1 MGRVLNG
8 AAGAG
13 GGPGVVTGA
22 EGNVVF
28 CDFRGEPGAAPRARA
43 DLEELLAGIRAA
55 IAEINGVVNE
65 TLAVQAE
72 ASAMEKDVGE
82 LLLKALDSMDI
93 VAFQSRILLA
103 GAGDCRTGD
112 AELIA
117 TTLQRFVA
125 AGVAVSQR
133 LQVLAGEHRTWIG
146 AEARVLRDIVAQ
158 AGRLESTAGDCI
170 RAMRA
175 GSRESDASR

>member
-8 AAGAG
+8 AAGTG
-13 GGPGVVTGA
+13 GGVVTSA

-28 CDFRGEPGAAPRARA
+28 CDFRGEPGGAPRPTVN
-43 DLEELLAGIRAA
+43 LEEMLGDVRAA
-55 IAEINGVVNE
+55 ITEINGVVNE
-65 TLAVQAE
+65 TLTVQAE
-72 ASAMEKDVGE
+72 ASVLEKEVAE

-103 GAGDCRTGD
+103 GAGDCRGD
-112 AELIA
+112 AEFIS

-133 LQVLAGEHRTWIG
+133 LHALAGEHKSWIG
-146 AEARVLRDIVAQ
+146 AEARVLREIVTQ
-158 AGRLESTAGDCI
+158 AVQLETTAGDCI
-170 RAMRA
+170 RVMRA
-175 GSRESDASR
+175 ESRDSDAPR

>member
-1 MGRVLNG
+1 MGRILNG
-8 AAGAG
+8 PAGAG
-13 GGPGVVTGA
+13 GGAGVVTGA

-28 CDFRGEPGAAPRARA
+28 CDFRGDPGAVPRAPA
-43 DLEELLAGIRAA
+43 DLEEMLSGIRAA

-65 TLAVQAE
+65 TLTVQAE
-72 ASAMEKDVGE
+72 ASALEKDVAE

-103 GAGDCRTGD
+103 GAGDCRSGD
-112 AELIA
+112 AEFVA
-117 TTLQRFVA
+117 TTLQRFVS

-133 LQVLAGEHRTWIG
+133 LQALAGEHRSWIG
-146 AEARVLRDIVAQ
+146 AEARVLREIVAQ

-170 RAMRA
+170 RAMRTE
-175 GSRESDASR
+175 SRHSDVPR